1 MKKDKKLYKILENQV
16 SFPVGAESDRFTAA
30 LASALVIAR
39 GYTEES
45 HIGARRIDAIAFI
58 AVPAA
63 KTDEMN

>member
-1 MKKDKKLYKILENQV
+1 M
-16 SFPVGAESDRFTAA
+16 SAESDRFTAA

-45 HIGARRIDAIAFI
+45 HIGARRIDAITFI